1 VQVRLR
7 ELSFNI
13 NIWQEQVPKKGGI
26 DMENREEYQGKMEAQ
41 LGEWGAEIDK
51 LKARADN
58 AAADTR
64 QGYYDQIEA
73 LRAKQAAMQAK
84 LQELK
89 AANEGAWGDLKEGVD
104 RSWNEIKDAFNKA
117 AARFK

>member
-1 VQVRLR
+1 
-7 ELSFNI
+7 
-13 NIWQEQVPKKGGI
+13 
-26 DMENREEYQGKMEAQ
+26 MENREEYQGKMETQ
-41 LGEWGAEIDK
+41 LSEWGAEIDK
-51 LKARADN
+51 LKARADK

-73 LRAKQAAMQAK
+73 LRAKQASMQAK

-89 AANEGAWGDLKEGVD
+89 TSSDDAWGDLKEGLD
-104 RSWNEIKDAFNKA
+104 HSWNQVKDSFNKA